1 MKFAMSYSCGKDS
14 TLALHKM
21 ISSGNECVALIIVI
35 NRDQGRSFFHG
46 ISRELLR
53 KYEDSLA
60 IPVIVCPSNGED
72 YHLAI
77 EEGFRRSRE
86 MGAEAIVFGDIDIQ
100 GNRDWSEERC
110 RNAGIDPV
118 FPLWH
123 ADRKKNVEEVISS
136 GYTCIIKTI
145 NNTLL
150 PEELL
155 GKAIDKDTVAVM
167 EERVIDICGENGE
180 YHTFTADGPV
190 FKKPLEYVAGEIL
203 RFGDLSVIDVN

>member
-14 TLALHKM
+14 TLALHRM
-21 ISSGNECVALIIVI
+21 ISAGNECVALIIVI

-46 ISRELLR
+46 ISTDLLK
-53 KYEDSLA
+53 KYEKSLGL
-60 IPVIVCPSNGED
+60 PVIECPSVGED

-77 EEGFRRSRE
+77 EEGFRKAKA

-100 GNRDWSEERC
+100 GNREWAEERC
-110 RNAGIDPV
+110 RNVGIDSI

-123 ADRKKNVEEVISS
+123 ADRKKNVSDVISS
-136 GYTCIIKTI
+136 GYRCVIKTL

-155 GKAIDKDTVAVM
+155 GKVIDGDVVRVM
-167 EERVIDICGENGE
+167 EEAGIDICGENGE

-190 FKKPLEYVAGEIL
+190 FLSPLEYKTGEIL
-203 RFGDLSVIDVN
+203 RFGDFSVIDVN

>member
-46 ISRELLR
+46 ISTELLK
-53 KYEDSLA
+53 KYEESLA
-60 IPVIVCPSNGED
+60 LPVIECPSNGED

-77 EEGFRRSRE
+77 EEGFCRAKE
-86 MGAEAIVFGDIDIQ
+86 MGAEAVVFGDIDIQ

-110 RNAGIDPV
+110 RNAGIGAI

-136 GYTCIIKTI
+136 GYTCIIKTV

-155 GKAIDKDTVAVM
+155 GKAIDSDTVAVM
-167 EERVIDICGENGE
+167 EERGIDICGENGE

-190 FKKPLEYVAGEIL
+190 FRKPLEYETGEIL
-203 RFGDLSVIDVN
+203 RFGDFSVIDVN

>member
-14 TLALHKM
+14 TLALHRM
-21 ISSGNECVALIIVI
+21 ISAGNECVALIIVI
-35 NRDQGRSFFHG
+35 NKDQGRSFFHG
-46 ISRELLR
+46 ISTDLLR
-53 KYEDSLA
+53 KYEKSLGL
-60 IPVIVCPSNGED
+60 PVIECPSVGED

-77 EEGFRRSRE
+77 EEGFRKARE

-100 GNRDWSEERC
+100 GNREWSEERC
-110 RNAGIDPV
+110 RNVGIDSI

-123 ADRKKNVEEVISS
+123 ADRKQNVMDVIGS
-136 GYTCIIKTI
+136 GYRCIIKTI

-155 GKAIDKDTVAVM
+155 GKAIDEDVVKVM
-167 EERVIDICGENGE
+167 EEAGIDICGENGE

-190 FKKPLEYVAGEIL
+190 FLSPLEYETGEIL
-203 RFGDLSVIDVN
+203 RFGDFSVIDVN

>member
-1 MKFAMSYSCGKDS
+1 MRFAMSYSCGKDS

-21 ISSGNECVALIIVI
+21 ISEGNECVALIIVI
-35 NRDQGRSFFHG
+35 NRAQGRSFFHG
-46 ISRELLR
+46 ISTDLLR
-53 KYEDSLA
+53 KYEKCLGL
-60 IPVIVCPSNGED
+60 PVIECPSVGDD

-77 EEGFRRSRE
+77 EEGFRKAGD

-100 GNRDWSEERC
+100 GNREWSEERC
-110 RNAGIDPV
+110 RSVGLPAV

-123 ADRKKNVEEVISS
+123 ADRKKNVSEVMDA

-155 GKAIDKDTVAVM
+155 GKAISPETVAVM
-167 EERVIDICGENGE
+167 EERGIDICGENGE
-180 YHTFTADGPV
+180 YHTFTADGPI
-190 FKKPLEYVAGEIL
+190 FITPLEYEAGEIL
-203 RFGDLSVIDVN
+203 RFGDFSVIDIN

>member
-60 IPVIVCPSNGED
+60 IPVIECPSNGED

-123 ADRKKNVEEVISS
+123 ADHKKNVEEVISS

-167 EERVIDICGENGE
+167 EERGIDICGENGE

-190 FKKPLEYVAGEIL
+190 FKKPLEYEAGEIL
-203 RFGDLSVIDVN
+203 RFGDFSVIDVN

>member
-35 NRDQGRSFFHG
+35 NKDQGRSFFHG
-46 ISRELLR
+46 ISTDLLR

-60 IPVIVCPSNGED
+60 IPVIECPSNGED

-77 EEGFRRSRE
+77 EKGFRRSRE

-167 EERVIDICGENGE
+167 EERGIDICGENGE

-190 FKKPLEYVAGEIL
+190 FKKPLEYEAGEIL
-203 RFGDLSVIDVN
+203 RFGDFSVIDVN

>member
-46 ISRELLR
+46 ISTDLLR

-60 IPVIVCPSNGED
+60 IPVIECPSNGED

-77 EEGFRRSRE
+77 EKGFRRSRE

-167 EERVIDICGENGE
+167 EERGIDICGENGE
-180 YHTFTADGPV
+180 YHTFTADGPI
-190 FKKPLEYVAGEIL
+190 FKKPLEYAAGEIL
-203 RFGDLSVIDVN
+203 RFGDFSVIDVN